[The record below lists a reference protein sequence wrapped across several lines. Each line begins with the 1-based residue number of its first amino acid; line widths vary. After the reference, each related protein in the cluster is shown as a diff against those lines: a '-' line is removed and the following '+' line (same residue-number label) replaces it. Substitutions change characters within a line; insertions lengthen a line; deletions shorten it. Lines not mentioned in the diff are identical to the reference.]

1 MNKQEFLDNLRGAL
15 SGLTQSEI
23 DGRLAFYAEMID
35 DKVEEG
41 MSEEQA
47 VTELGSAEDIASQI
61 ISEIPITRLIKE
73 RVKPKRRLSVWEFV
87 LLFLGFP
94 VWFPLLIAV
103 FAVIITVYVAVWS
116 VILSLWAVFVSFIVS
131 ALFGAVCG
139 VLSIICSNSLK
150 GISLIGLSIVSL
162 GLSILM
168 FFACLAAT
176 KGILLLTK
184 KTAIYIKS
192 SFIKKGDL

>member
-1 MNKQEFLDNLRGAL
+1 MNKQEFLDNLKGAL
-15 SGLTQSEI
+15 SGLPQSEI

-47 VTELGSAEDIASQI
+47 VAELGSSEGIASKI
-61 ISEIPITRLIKE
+61 LSEIPITRLIKE

-87 LLFLGFP
+87 LLFLGLP
-94 VWFPLLIAV
+94 VWFPLIIAV
-103 FAVIITVYVAVWS
+103 FAVILTVYVAVWS
-116 VILSLWAVFVSFIVS
+116 VILSLWAVFVSFIAS

-139 VLSIICSNSLK
+139 VLSIICSNALK
-150 GISLIGLSIVSL
+150 GISLIGLSIVFL

>member
-94 VWFPLLIAV
+94 LLIAV
-103 FAVIITVYVAVWS
+103 FAIIFTVYVAVWS

>member
-1 MNKQEFLDNLRGAL
+1 MNKQEFLDNLKGAL
-15 SGLTQSEI
+15 SGLPQSEI

-47 VTELGSAEDIASQI
+47 VAELGSAEGIASKI
-61 ISEIPITRLIKE
+61 LSEIPITRLIKE

-87 LLFLGFP
+87 LLFLGLP
-94 VWFPLLIAV
+94 VWFPLIIAV
-103 FAVIITVYVAVWS
+103 FAVILTVYVAVWS
-116 VILSLWAVFVSFIVS
+116 VILSLWAVFVSFIAS

-139 VLSIICSNSLK
+139 VLSIICSNALK
-150 GISLIGLSIVSL
+150 GISLIGLSIVFL

-184 KTAIYIKS
+184 KIAIYIKS

>member
-1 MNKQEFLDNLRGAL
+1 MNKQEFLDNLKGAL
-15 SGLTQSEI
+15 SGLPQSEI

-47 VTELGSAEDIASQI
+47 VAELGSAEGIASKI
-61 ISEIPITRLIKE
+61 LSEIPITRLIKE

-87 LLFLGFP
+87 LLFLGLP
-94 VWFPLLIAV
+94 VWFPLIIAV
-103 FAVIITVYVAVWS
+103 FAVILTVYVAVWS
-116 VILSLWAVFVSFIVS
+116 VILSLWAVFVSFIAS

-139 VLSIICSNSLK
+139 VLSIVCSNALK
-150 GISLIGLSIVSL
+150 GISLIGLSIVFL

>member
-94 VWFPLLIAV
+94 LLIAV
-103 FAVIITVYVAVWS
+103 FAVIFTVYVAVWAI
-116 VILSLWAVFVSFIVS
+116 ILSLWAVFVSFIAS

-139 VLSIICSNSLK
+139 VLSIIFSNSLK

-184 KTAIYIKS
+184 KIAIYIKS

>member
-1 MNKQEFLDNLRGAL
+1 MNKQEFLDNLKGAL
-15 SGLTQSEI
+15 SGLPQSEI

-47 VTELGSAEDIASQI
+47 VAELGSAEGIASKI
-61 ISEIPITRLIKE
+61 LSEIPITRLIKE

-87 LLFLGFP
+87 LLFLGLP
-94 VWFPLLIAV
+94 VWFPLIIAV
-103 FAVIITVYVAVWS
+103 FVVILTVYVAVWS
-116 VILSLWAVFVSFIVS
+116 VILSLWAVFVSFIAS

-139 VLSIICSNSLK
+139 VLSIICSNALK
-150 GISLIGLSIVSL
+150 GISLIGLSIVFL

>member
-94 VWFPLLIAV
+94 LLRAV
-103 FAVIITVYVAVWS
+103 FAIIITVYVAVWS

>member
-87 LLFLGFP
+87 FLFLG
-94 VWFPLLIAV
+94 FPLLIAV

>member
-1 MNKQEFLDNLRGAL
+1 MNKQEFLDNLKGAL

-94 VWFPLLIAV
+94 LLIAV
-103 FAVIITVYVAVWS
+103 FAIIFTVYVAVWS
-116 VILSLWAVFVSFIVS
+116 VILSLWAVFVSFIAS

-162 GLSILM
+162 GISILM

>member
-1 MNKQEFLDNLRGAL
+1 MNKQEFLDNLKGAL
-15 SGLTQSEI
+15 SGLPQSEI

-47 VTELGSAEDIASQI
+47 VAELGSAEGIASQI

-87 LLFLGFP
+87 LLFLGLP
-94 VWFPLLIAV
+94 VWFPLIIAV
-103 FAVIITVYVAVWS
+103 FAVILTVYVAVWS
-116 VILSLWAVFVSFIVS
+116 VILSLWAVFVSFIAS

-139 VLSIICSNSLK
+139 VLSIICSNALK
-150 GISLIGLSIVSL
+150 GISLIGLSIVFL